1 MSERHQSGSSKK
13 GIGGAVKRF
22 KTAFTAQD
30 YARWRRFAL
39 FGLSLL
45 LITCT
50 EEKTI
55 VNPAPPSGDHI
66 APEIVWLSPQSNSEL
81 SGDVSL
87 TFTVADSSGIQRIS
101 LFRNGS
107 SPADWQVTPHTD
119 SLYTLTWNTTTVE
132 DGLYI
137 LEVRAWDNSGNLGIS
152 PSLLVRVKNTPT
164 PPPEDRTPPQ
174 LAWLSPNAGSTLSD
188 SVMLML
194 MVSDDVGVDSV
205 QLLKDG
211 AIVDLPPLRSRGGV
225 RGGQGRVTAQTDTT
239 LTYLW
244 DTTSDSDGVHIW
256 EARAWDT
263 SSNTGVSAGL
273 LVKVKNRADVT
284 PDTQPPVV
292 MWVAPEAGSV
302 VRGSVALR
310 FQAIDD
316 NEVDAIKVYLNG
328 ALAFE
333 MAGHEALD
341 YEVEWNTEE
350 REDGLY
356 SIDLQAQDA
365 SGNTGVS
372 AGLVVT
378 VANHPPDTTPPDVWW
393 ESPDGGATLRDTV
406 MLRVWVYDESGVDS
420 VHLLKDGAL
429 VASLPPRL
437 RGGARGGEYEA
448 TYLWNTLADSDGVHI
463 WEAVAWDKSGGVG
476 VSPALLVRVDN
487 NQLPPEGD
495 RTPPV
500 IAWLSPEPG
509 DTLEGTV
516 DLRFNVLDDDRVD
529 SVKVYVVG
537 ASSKTYKY
545 NFPEY
550 SNYVT
555 WVTSEGSDGN
565 YLVEV
570 RAWDRSGNMGLS
582 DILTFQ
588 VWNNR
593 PRVIWVPDDFERIQ
607 DAIWDCSEHDTIRVR
622 PGTYDEH
629 WITFGTKNLWLES
642 SDGPEATVIDADSVG
657 GGIGISGEQDT
668 STCIRGFTIKNSLG
682 PGIYVGGAFTGL
694 RIINNIT
701 ISNVISGI
709 RVSSQNHCIIRNN
722 IFADAREGVEL
733 FISYGVFENNVVIHS
748 ERYALWN
755 ISAWNINP
763 LIPDY
768 NLIWDYGNLMDPD
781 PGFNLGP
788 HNILDSDPLF
798 LGDGFQL
805 QDDSPC
811 INAGNPDIID
821 RDGSISD
828 IGVYGGPLSYPP
840 PQ

>member
-1 MSERHQSGSSKK
+1 
-13 GIGGAVKRF
+13 
-22 KTAFTAQD
+22 
-30 YARWRRFAL
+30 
-39 FGLSLL
+39 
-45 LITCT
+45 
-50 EEKTI
+50 
-55 VNPAPPSGDHI
+55 
-66 APEIVWLSPQSNSEL
+66 
-81 SGDVSL
+81 
-87 TFTVADSSGIQRIS
+87 
-101 LFRNGS
+101 
-107 SPADWQVTPHTD
+107 
-119 SLYTLTWNTTTVE
+119 
-132 DGLYI
+132 
-137 LEVRAWDNSGNLGIS
+137 
-152 PSLLVRVKNTPT
+152 
-164 PPPEDRTPPQ
+164 
-174 LAWLSPNAGSTLSD
+174 
-188 SVMLML
+188 
-194 MVSDDVGVDSV
+194 
-205 QLLKDG
+205 
-211 AIVDLPPLRSRGGV
+211 
-225 RGGQGRVTAQTDTT
+225 VTAQTDTT

-256 EARAWDT
+256 EAVAWDRAGGA
-263 SSNTGVSAGL
+263 SVSPAL
-273 LVKVKNRADVT
+273 LVKVKNHADVT
-284 PDTQPPVV
+284 PDIHPPVV
-292 MWVAPEAGSV
+292 VWVAPEAGSV

-495 RTPPV
+495 HTPPV
-500 IAWLSPEPG
+500 IVWLLPEPG

-537 ASSKTYKY
+537 ASSKTWSFSSDQFQYDAL
-545 NFPEY
+545 
-550 SNYVT
+550 
-555 WVTSEGSDGN
+555 WVTSDGSDGN
-565 YLVEV
+565 YIVEV

-582 DILTFQ
+582 DLITFQ

-593 PRVIWVPDDFERIQ
+593 PRVIWVPDDYETIQ
-607 DAIWDCSEHDTIRVR
+607 GAVNASRNGDTVRVR
-622 PGTYDEH
+622 E
-629 WITFGTKNLWLES
+629 
-642 SDGPEATVIDADSVG
+642 
-657 GGIGISGEQDT
+657 
-668 STCIRGFTIKNSLG
+668 
-682 PGIYVGGAFTGL
+682 GIYYEM
-694 RIINNIT
+694 
-701 ISNVISGI
+701 
-709 RVSSQNHCIIRNN
+709 SS
-722 IFADAREGVEL
+722 L
-733 FISYGVFENNVVIHS
+733 K
-748 ERYALWN
+748 
-755 ISAWNINP
+755 
-763 LIPDY
+763 
-768 NLIWDYGNLMDPD
+768 
-781 PGFNLGP
+781 
-788 HNILDSDPLF
+788 
-798 LGDGFQL
+798 
-805 QDDSPC
+805 
-811 INAGNPDIID
+811 
-821 RDGSISD
+821 
-828 IGVYGGPLSYPP
+828 
-840 PQ
+840 